1 MGRDAINPNSR
12 NRPPALYRLMTETLL
27 GKKKKPRMGFSIFEK
42 GPTGPLYGD
51 LLSADTGQVIYLFG
65 IFGGSG
71 IRGS

>member
-1 MGRDAINPNSR
+1 
-12 NRPPALYRLMTETLL
+12 MTETLL